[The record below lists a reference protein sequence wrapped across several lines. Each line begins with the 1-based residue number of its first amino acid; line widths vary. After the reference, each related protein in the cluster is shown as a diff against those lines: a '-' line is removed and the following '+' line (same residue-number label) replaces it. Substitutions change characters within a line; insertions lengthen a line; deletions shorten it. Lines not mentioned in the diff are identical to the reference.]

1 MASDLA
7 IVSESASLDPIPA
20 PLDKFKVFPKL
31 PAELRVKI
39 WKMCS
44 PPRII
49 EVRWVGDKRK
59 NQHRFVADFPVILGV
74 CQESRAEGKKIYKL
88 SFENKDTIDKVRT
101 S

>member
-1 MASDLA
+1 MASDPA
-7 IVSESASLDPIPA
+7 IASKAASLDPIPA
-20 PLDKFKVFPKL
+20 PLDKFEVFLKL

-39 WKMCS
+39 WKICS
-44 PPRII
+44 PPRIV
-49 EVRWVGDKRK
+49 EVCWVGDKRK

-88 SFENKDTIDKVRT
+88 SFKNKDTVNKVRT